1 MPGRPPT
8 NVDRENI
15 SSMELE
21 SALIKDFQRFSNST
35 IRNIPDSARLIILA
49 CPNGSGKS
57 SLFDAMSVWH
67 QSVKRPNCQGR
78 RQNVP
83 LG

>member
-1 MPGRPPT
+1 
-8 NVDRENI
+8 
-15 SSMELE
+15 MELE

-57 SLFDAMSVWH
+57 SLFRRNERLAP
-67 QSVKRPNCQGR
+67 KR
-78 RQNVP
+78 
-83 LG
+83 